1 MTEKNIERGKH
12 AGERGQEEQ
21 AFESCQSWQSVQL
34 KRAGESNCQGKQAG
48 GFSLRLC
55 FPTCLRVGLH
65 YHIANK
71 RIIFILVQKLCS
83 VQKHVCSVQDP
94 I

>member
-48 GFSLRLC
+48 GF
-55 FPTCLRVGLH
+55 
-65 YHIANK
+65 
-71 RIIFILVQKLCS
+71 ILFCWF
-83 VQKHVCSVQDP
+83 
-94 I
+94 

>member
-1 MTEKNIERGKH
+1 MQVKAGTCRRNKAGKYGEERQKKNTERGKH

-48 GFSLRLC
+48 GF
-55 FPTCLRVGLH
+55 
-65 YHIANK
+65 
-71 RIIFILVQKLCS
+71 ILFCWF
-83 VQKHVCSVQDP
+83 
-94 I
+94 